1 MIKCG
6 SSDFKH
12 FYWRLKQ
19 FLSHCHDLLKKSI
32 VKIILKNLLFF
43 IVSRLKLSITF
54 IEWGI
59 LFEKNKK
66 RKKSADTTY
75 NFQIIFSE
83 HSPCAWSGNVS
94 RFRKIIHASSYIRVK
109 EFFSIKYKKTQ
120 FNVWKVERER
130 ERDLFYELLK
140 KKSRMDIAIEEK
152 KFINF
157 FLLLC
162 CASLSRL
169 L

>member
-1 MIKCG
+1 MTLKTIFIALPRLIK
-6 SSDFKH
+6 KNQL
-12 FYWRLKQ
+12 WK
-19 FLSHCHDLLKKSI
+19 LSWKTSY
-32 VKIILKNLLFF
+32 FF

-130 ERDLFYELLK
+130 EIFFTNFWK
-140 KKSRMDIAIEEK
+140 KIQNGHSNRREE
-152 KFINF
+152 IH
-157 FLLLC
+157 
-162 CASLSRL
+162 
-169 L
+169 